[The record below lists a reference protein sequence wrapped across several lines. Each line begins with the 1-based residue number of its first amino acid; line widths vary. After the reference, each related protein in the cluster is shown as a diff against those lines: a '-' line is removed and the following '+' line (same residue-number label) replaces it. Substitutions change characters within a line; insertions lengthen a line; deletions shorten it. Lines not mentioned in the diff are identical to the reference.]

1 MKNDQK
7 GMTLMAL
14 AITIM
19 VLLVLS
25 GILIAMI
32 VGKSG
37 ILVRSNDSSI
47 DTNLTNV
54 EETEQNLYSL
64 RQSQHLNKII

>member
-7 GMTLMAL
+7 GMTLMSL

-32 VGKSG
+32 IGKNG
-37 ILVRSNDSSI
+37 LLIRHNDSSI
-47 DTNLTNV
+47 DTNITN
-54 EETEQNLYSL
+54 TENY
-64 RQSQHLNKII
+64 K

>member
-32 VGKSG
+32 IGKNG
-37 ILVRSNDSSI
+37 RLIRHHDSSI
-47 DTNLTNV
+47 DTNITNTENYKKGNEV
-54 EETEQNLYSL
+54 E
-64 RQSQHLNKII
+64 

>member
-7 GMTLMAL
+7 GMTLMSL

-19 VLLVLS
+19 VLLVLA

-32 VGKSG
+32 IGKNG
-37 ILVRSNDSSI
+37 LLIRHNDSSI
-47 DTNLTNV
+47 DTNITN
-54 EETEQNLYSL
+54 TENY
-64 RQSQHLNKII
+64 K

>member
-32 VGKSG
+32 VGKNG